1 MKKTDKE
8 FERKFEQDLEQYF
21 DSIEIPKLS
30 EERKKELRK
39 KVEANKPIRKRITLW
54 RRITAIASAM
64 CLIAIIIV
72 PTVILLNKKDNP
84 TPPPEYYGKAEATK
98 IRHTLEETQDIIS
111 INFPKYNFIFEDL
124 NYLASVGYYNPTNNE
139 LLSLE
144 IQMEEKAAPFTS
156 IEMNIVA
163 SEQFTF
169 ENTLLYTNDAECTI
183 TSECKI
189 YKKVHQET
197 FSEVMYGYII
207 FENHELYLNL
217 NIINESLFNKFI

>member
-21 DSIEIPKLS
+21 DSIEIPELS

-64 CLIAIIIV
+64 CLIALIIV

-84 TPPPEYYGKAEATK
+84 TPPPVYYGKAEATK